1 MSNVIQCLTI
11 DRLHIIGDI
20 FDRGP
25 GPHFIFDT
33 LAQYKMYD
41 IQWGNHDILWMG
53 AAAGNLASIANV
65 IRVSARYDNLDVLE
79 DGYGINLLPLARF
92 AMEVYENSP
101 CKPYQQS
108 RCRIRALRSAMYC

>member
-41 IQWGNHDILWMG
+41 IQWGNHDILGW
-53 AAAGNLASIANV
+53 
-65 IRVSARYDNLDVLE
+65 
-79 DGYGINLLPLARF
+79 
-92 AMEVYENSP
+92 
-101 CKPYQQS
+101 
-108 RCRIRALRSAMYC
+108 ALRREI

>member
-53 AAAGNLASIANV
+53 AAGEFSFDRQCDPCV
-65 IRVSARYDNLDVLE
+65 
-79 DGYGINLLPLARF
+79 GPL
-92 AMEVYENSP
+92 
-101 CKPYQQS
+101 
-108 RCRIRALRSAMYC
+108 